1 MGYFVSYTGA
11 SSSSSTTASAV
22 GVAFS
27 PASAPGYAFNG
38 DKTSGLGATAAGSV
52 YLAVNGASVISM
64 ASGAATVVV
73 PLTLSAALSAQGGSF
88 ATAVQFGQGIS
99 VVGVAALSGGVTL
112 AQGAQLLNAA
122 AASPAGTVTAPPGS
136 LFLSTS
142 GGTGSTLWVKE
153 ANIDATGWRAFTLQ
167 QPPTYPLLAPNQ
179 TALAP
184 AYSFTSS
191 ASSGMFSPTVNAL
204 GFSTNQVER
213 LRIDATGNV
222 LAYGP
227 VTVSGLLTGQA
238 GASFVGTANVAMGGN
253 LNVTGNIYAANFNGG
268 VTGAA
273 SANVLKSGDTMTGA
287 LQINVAAGA
296 AGLGTTGSVLF
307 SSTLQVSA
315 LSTLASLTV
324 TGASNLGNTAING
337 TAQVSG
343 LTTLSAALTGTAAT
357 FTGLMTAQTV
367 SLSAAGTAAAAA
379 ITLQTAGMYFDS
391 AHTGLGFAIGGVE
404 VAYINAAGLTVLGT
418 ASASN
423 LSGSNTGD
431 VTLGT
436 AANGLSLTG
445 QVLTHNLASA
455 TAAGALS
462 AADWATFNNKASA
475 GAYVTSLTGDVT
487 ATGPGAAASTV
498 ALVGGSTAALVH
510 SAELL
515 ANAATA
521 ANTAN
526 TLVKRDVNGAFSAGV
541 IGVVGSTFVEQA
553 TDLTQKISLYV
564 KSDHNLYFQ
573 NSLGTISQINNPA
586 TTYPLL
592 APNGTIAAPSY
603 AFASSAS
610 TGLYYDTAHTGLGV
624 DVAGVQ
630 AAYFATAGLTVIG
643 TVGASNLSGTNTGD
657 VTLGAAANG
666 LSLTGQVLT
675 HNLAS
680 GTAAGALSAA
690 DWTTFNN
697 KAPAGAYLTALTGDV
712 TATGPGSAASTV
724 ALVGGST
731 AALVHSAELLA
742 NAAVS
747 TNTASTLVKRDASG
761 GFSAGLVGV
770 VGNTFVEQA
779 ADLTTKISLYV
790 KADHNLYYQNSTGVV
805 TQLNNPATTYPLLAP
820 NGTLAAPSYAFSA
833 AASTGLY
840 YDTAHTA
847 LGVDVGGTQAAY
859 FAASGLTVVGTLSA
873 SNLSGTNT
881 GDVTLGA
888 AANGLSLTGQVL
900 THNLASGTA
909 NGALSS
915 TDWNTFNNKAP
926 AGAYITSL
934 TGDVT
939 ATGPG
944 AAAST
949 VALVGG
955 STAAQVHSAELLANA
970 ATAAN
975 TASTLVKRDS
985 AGAFAAG
992 VVGVV
997 GATFVEQ
1004 ATDLTQSISLYV
1016 KSDHNLYFKN
1026 STGIISQLNNPA
1038 TTYPL
1043 LAPNGTVAAPSY
1055 AFSGATST
1063 GLYYDTAHTGLGV
1076 DVAGVQAAYF
1086 AAAGMTVIGTIGASN
1101 LSGTNT
1107 GDVTL
1112 GAAANGLILTGQVLT
1127 HNLASGTANGA
1138 LSSTDW
1144 NTFNN
1149 KASAGSYITALTG
1162 DVTATGPGSSAATV
1176 ALVGGST
1183 AALVHSAEL
1192 LANAAV
1198 STNTASTLVKRDASG
1213 GFSAGVV
1220 GHVGATFVEQ
1230 AADLTQA
1237 ISLYVKTDHNLYYK
1251 NSSGVVAQLNNPA
1264 SAVTFPLAAPTG
1276 TTAAPNYA
1284 YSFSGTSTSGLAY
1297 DTTQNA
1303 AVLYAVGNAALSA
1316 LSTGVVRIPGKLSV
1330 ATATT
1335 ANCSI
1340 AVGDSSVSDVQHPI
1354 QINATTGN
1362 NGVYYGVTN
1371 GAAGIAC
1378 SFGYNLYPAGGYTE
1392 STLIRTVNAKPFYL
1406 VMNNSPTYALSASSV
1421 GNVGIGSGTLA
1432 VNKLDVFGSMGI
1444 GAGVAGV
1451 TAAPA
1456 NGLLVQ
1462 GPTVL
1467 QGNLALTET
1476 GTAPAAITNAGQL
1489 YAKSADHNLYYKNNT
1504 GAEYALT
1511 PPGSPAPRNVV
1522 TNAAGGNFTATASQ
1536 TGSLFTL
1543 PGGSSIILPPAT
1555 LGLEFE
1561 LVNTSTPAARFV
1573 AANNTDTI
1581 TFNGVAVSGAPA
1593 TAYIQ
1598 SLGQVITL
1606 TCWSPGQWIATNAVM
1621 PGYAQLQEQAA
1632 PPALSAATTSNQ
1644 ANTGLLYAK
1653 STDHNLY
1660 FKNSL
1665 GSEYPLTPTGAAQII
1680 GTGGNV
1686 TATAAQSGSVAVMT
1700 GPGTLTL
1707 PSATAALAG
1716 SNFTLTNSI
1725 STNIAIQTAAGDTI
1739 YYADPITGT
1748 NALTN
1753 KASGTN
1759 YTLLGAPIGAT
1770 FTVLCVALNKWV
1782 VTTLKGA
1789 GWA

>member
-11 SSSSSTTASAV
+11 SSGSSTSPTATSAM

-27 PASAPGYAFNG
+27 SPSAPGYAFSG
-38 DKTSGLGATAAGSV
+38 DKTSGMGATAAGSV

-64 ASGAATVVV
+64 ASGATTVVV

-88 ATAVQFGQGIS
+88 AKAVQFGQGLS
-99 VVGVAALSGGVTL
+99 VLGVAALSGGVTL

-142 GGTGSTLWVKE
+142 GGAGSTLWVKE

-167 QPPTYPLLAPNQ
+167 QAPTYPLLAPNQ

-184 AYSFTSS
+184 AYSFTASPGAGIFS
-191 ASSGMFSPTVNAL
+191 AAVNVLSFAT
-204 GFSTNQVER
+204 SQAEW
-213 LRIDATGNV
+213 LRIDANGTLSIYGAANITGAL
-222 LAYGP
+222 LAQGAATLSSTLS
-227 VTVSGLLTGQA
+227 VAGATQLAALNTTGLITASA
-238 GASFVGTANVAMGGN
+238 GASFTGTANVSMGGS
-253 LNVTGNIYAANFNGG
+253 LAVTGNLSAANFTGTASGSNTGNVTLG
-268 VTGAA
+268 TPSSGLALAGQTLTLGLASSTVAGALSSSDYAAFAQKQQPGAYVTGLTGDVTATGPGTVAA
-273 SANVLKSGDTMTGA
+273 AVRLVGGSTAALVHSAELLANAATSQIVASTIAMRDASGNLYANAFYGPVSGSASLNVLKTGDTMTGA
-287 LQINVAAGA
+287 LQVNVTAGST
-296 AGLGTTGSVLF
+296 GLGTNGGVLF
-307 SSTLQVSA
+307 GGTLQVSQ

-343 LTTLSAALTGTAAT
+343 LTTLGAALTGTAAT
-357 FTGLMTAQTV
+357 FSGLMTSQAV
-367 SLSAAGTAAAAA
+367 NVSAAGTAAAAA
-379 ITLQTAGMYFDS
+379 ISLQSAGLYFD
-391 AHTGLGFAIGGVE
+391 ATHTALGFAIGGTE
-404 VAYINAAGLTVLGT
+404 VAYISATGLTVIGAL
-418 ASASN
+418 SASN

-436 AANGLSLTG
+436 ANGLSLTG
-445 QVLTHNLASA
+445 QVL
-455 TAAGALS
+455 
-462 AADWATFNNKASA
+462 
-475 GAYVTSLTGDVT
+475 
-487 ATGPGAAASTV
+487 
-498 ALVGGSTAALVH
+498 
-510 SAELL
+510 
-515 ANAATA
+515 
-521 ANTAN
+521 
-526 TLVKRDVNGAFSAGV
+526 
-541 IGVVGSTFVEQA
+541 
-553 TDLTQKISLYV
+553 
-564 KSDHNLYFQ
+564 
-573 NSLGTISQINNPA
+573 SLG
-586 TTYPLL
+586 
-592 APNGTIAAPSY
+592 
-603 AFASSAS
+603 
-610 TGLYYDTAHTGLGV
+610 
-624 DVAGVQ
+624 
-630 AAYFATAGLTVIG
+630 
-643 TVGASNLSGTNTGD
+643 
-657 VTLGAAANG
+657 
-666 LSLTGQVLT
+666 
-675 HNLAS
+675 LAS
-680 GTAAGALSAA
+680 GSAAGALSAA
-690 DWTTFNN
+690 DWTTFNS
-697 KAPAGAYLTALTGDV
+697 KAPAGSYITALTGDV
-712 TATGPGSAASTV
+712 TATGPGSSAAAV

-731 AALVHSAELLA
+731 AALVHQAELAA
-742 NAAVS
+742 NAA
-747 TNTASTLVKRDASG
+747 TAANTASALVRRDASG
-761 GFSAGLVGV
+761 SFAAGVLGV

-779 ADLTTKISLYV
+779 ADLSQKISLYV
-790 KADHNLYYQNSTGVV
+790 KADHNLYFQNSAGVV

-820 NGTLAAPSYAFSA
+820 NGTLAAPSYAFSG

-847 LGVDVGGTQAAY
+847 LGIDVGGAQSAY
-859 FAASGLTVVGTLSA
+859 FAATGLTVVGALSA
-873 SNLSGTNT
+873 SNLTGTNT

-888 AANGLSLTGQVL
+888 AANGLNLAGQVL
-900 THNLASGTA
+900 THSLASSSA
-909 NGALSS
+909 AGALSAADF
-915 TDWNTFNNKAP
+915 TTFNNKAP
-926 AGAYITSL
+926 AGSYVTSL

-944 AAAST
+944 AASAM

-955 STAAQVHSAELLANA
+955 STAAQVHSGELLANA

-975 TASTLVKRDS
+975 TASTLVKRDA

-992 VVGVV
+992 IVGVV

-1004 ATDLTQSISLYV
+1004 TTDITQAVSLYV

-1043 LAPNGTVAAPSY
+1043 LAPNGSLAAPSY

-1063 GLYYDTAHTGLGV
+1063 GLYYDTTHTGLGV

-1086 AAAGMTVIGTIGASN
+1086 SAAGLTVVGALAASN

-1107 GDVTL
+1107 GDITL
-1112 GAAANGLILTGQVLT
+1112 GAAANGLSLTGQVLT
-1127 HNLASGTANGA
+1127 HSLASGTAAGA
-1138 LSSTDW
+1138 LSAADW
-1144 NTFNN
+1144 NTFNG
-1149 KASAGSYITALTG
+1149 KAPAGSYITALTG
-1162 DVTATGPGSSAATV
+1162 DVTATGPGSSAAAV

-1198 STNTASTLVKRDASG
+1198 STNTAATLVKRDTSG

-1230 AADLTQA
+1230 AADLTQP
-1237 ISLYVKTDHNLYYK
+1237 ISLYVKADHNLYFK
-1251 NSSGVVAQLNNPA
+1251 NASGVVAQLNNPA
-1264 SAVTFPLAAPTG
+1264 SAVTFPLSAPTG

-1284 YSFSGTSTSGLAY
+1284 YSFSGSTASGLAY

-1303 AVLYAVGNAALSA
+1303 SVLYAVGNAALSA

-1330 ATATT
+1330 ATATA
-1335 ANCSI
+1335 ANCPI
-1340 AVGDSSVSDVQHPI
+1340 AVGDSSVADAQHPI
-1354 QINATTGN
+1354 QINATSGN
-1362 NGVYYGVTN
+1362 NGVYYGITN
-1371 GAAGIAC
+1371 GTGGLAC

-1392 STLIRTVNAKPFYL
+1392 STLIRTINAKPFYL
-1406 VMNNSPTYALSASSV
+1406 VMNNSATYALSASSV
-1421 GNVGIGSGTLA
+1421 GNVGIGSGALA
-1432 VNKLDVFGSMGI
+1432 LNKLDVFGSMGI
-1444 GAGVAGV
+1444 GAGVAGA

-1462 GPTVL
+1462 GQTIL
-1467 QGNLALTET
+1467 QGNLALTEAAS
-1476 GTAPAAITNAGQL
+1476 APAAISNAGQI
-1489 YAKSADHNLYYKNNT
+1489 YAKSADHNLYFKNNAGT
-1504 GAEYALT
+1504 EYALT
-1511 PPGSPAPRNVV
+1511 PPGAPGPRNVV
-1522 TNAAGGNFTATASQ
+1522 TYAAGGNYQATAAQ

-1543 PGGSSIILPPAT
+1543 PGGASIILPPAT
-1555 LGLEFE
+1555 LGLEYE

-1598 SLGQVITL
+1598 SLGQVVTL
-1606 TCWSPGQWIATNAVM
+1606 TCWTAGQWIATNAAM

-1632 PPALSAATTSNQ
+1632 PPALSASTTSNQ

-1653 STDHNLY
+1653 ADHNLY
-1660 FKNSL
+1660 FKSSVGN
-1665 GSEYPLTPTGAAQII
+1665 EYPLTPTGALQVI

-1707 PSATAALAG
+1707 PSANAALAG
-1716 SNFTLTNSI
+1716 CKFTVTNSV
-1725 STNIAIQTAAGDTI
+1725 STNIAIQAAAGDTM
-1739 YYADPITGT
+1739 YYADPISGT

-1753 KASGTN
+1753 KASGAN
-1759 YTLLGAPIGAT
+1759 YTILGAPIGAT
-1770 FTVLCVALNKWV
+1770 ATVLCVAVNKWV
-1782 VTTLKGA
+1782 ITTLKGA